1 MSMIFLIGMPGVGKT
16 YWAGLLAKH
25 HAYRMIDLDE
35 YITQQ
40 EEKTVTEIFAAEG
53 ETVFREYE
61 TRYLRQIISDHANEK
76 VIVACGGGTPAF
88 NDNIRLMKENGCVVY
103 LQADYSTLQDRLK
116 HDDTRPLLSA
126 GVTVEEIL
134 IKLYNQR
141 QPYYHQ
147 AHYTLD
153 ANNITI
159 TDFDKIIALC
169 IKQQ

>member
-16 YWAGLLAKH
+16 YWAGLLAKQY
-25 HAYRMIDLDE
+25 ACRMIDLDE

-40 EEKTVTEIFAAEG
+40 EGKTATEIFAAEG

-61 TRYLRQIISDHANEK
+61 TTYLQQITSNHINEK

-103 LQADYSTLQDRLK
+103 LQADYSTLQDRLQE
-116 HDDTRPLLSA
+116 DDTRPLLSA
-126 GVTVEEIL
+126 EGTVEEIL
-134 IKLYNQR
+134 IKLYSLR
-141 QPYYHQ
+141 QPYYQQ

-153 ANNITI
+153 ANHITI

-169 IKQQ
+169 TK